1 MSKLNRQPQNVPVVD
16 PRSGQ
21 MTPAWYRVIN
31 DLIQRVGGLEART
44 NLELGA
50 EVDNAQALAS
60 LMAMQSAVK
69 PQPPSIDWQ
78 TLALG
83 QALAPRTA
91 QAGGINWETALAA
104 GLIRRQLQAAQASGS
119 GVSLAAYNTWTAT
132 QRVAPVV
139 LTDAATINTDA
150 RASNNFRVTL
160 GGNRTLAN
168 PTNLADGMKLNWV
181 IVQDATGSRTLTFGS
196 AFNWGGAGAPVLSTT
211 ANAIDM
217 ISAYYDATSGNLL
230 ATFRKGT

>member
-1 MSKLNRQPQNVPVVD
+1 
-16 PRSGQ
+16 

-50 EVDNAQALAS
+50 EVDNAQASAS

-83 QALAPRTA
+83 HALAPRGP
-91 QAGGINWETALAA
+91 QPGGINWETALAA
-104 GLIRRQLQAAQASGS
+104 GLIRRQIQATQVSVS
-119 GVSLAAYNTWTAT
+119 GVSLATYNTWTAN

-139 LTDAATINTDA
+139 LTDAATITTDA
-150 RASNNFRVTL
+150 LVSNNFRVTL

-196 AFNWGGAGAPVLSTT
+196 SFNWGGAGTPVLSTA

-217 ISAYYDATSGNLL
+217 ISAYYDATSGKLL

>member
-1 MSKLNRQPQNVPVVD
+1 MADIQTKRLTRAQIAEWVGNNPRAIKLIEDLAIDVGSTLPADVQAAAMLALQSYLQPALK
-16 PRSGQ
+16 PR
-21 MTPAWYRVIN
+21 
-31 DLIQRVGGLEART
+31 
-44 NLELGA
+44 
-50 EVDNAQALAS
+50 
-60 LMAMQSAVK
+60 
-69 PQPPSIDWQ
+69 PPSIDWQ

-83 QALAPRTA
+83 HALAPRGP
-91 QAGGINWETALAA
+91 QPGGIDWETALAA

-139 LTDAATINTDA
+139 LTDAASINTDA

-168 PTNLADGMKLNWV
+168 PTNLADGMNLKWL
-181 IVQDATGSRTLTFGS
+181 IVQDATGSRSLTFGS
-196 AFNWGGAGAPVLSTT
+196 FFDWGGAGTPVLSTA

-217 ISAYYDATSGNLL
+217 VSAYYDATSGKLL

>member
-104 GLIRRQLQAAQASGS
+104 GLIRRQIQATQVSVS
-119 GVSLAAYNTWTAT
+119 GVSLATYNTWTAN

-139 LTDAATINTDA
+139 LTDAATITTDA
-150 RASNNFRVTL
+150 LVSNNFRVTL

-196 AFNWGGAGAPVLSTT
+196 AFNWGGAGAPVLSTA

-217 ISAYYDATSGNLL
+217 ISAYYDATSGKLL

>member
-1 MSKLNRQPQNVPVVD
+1 MADIRTRKVTRAQIAASVGDNPRLIRLIEALTSDVGETLPSDVQAAAMMALQSYLQP
-16 PRSGQ
+16 
-21 MTPAWYRVIN
+21 
-31 DLIQRVGGLEART
+31 
-44 NLELGA
+44 
-50 EVDNAQALAS
+50 
-60 LMAMQSAVK
+60 AVK
-69 PQPPSIDWQ
+69 PHPPSIDWQ

-104 GLIRRQLQAAQASGS
+104 GLIRRQIQATQVSVS
-119 GVSLAAYNTWTAT
+119 GVSLATYNTWTAN

-139 LTDAATINTDA
+139 LTDAATITTDA
-150 RASNNFRVTL
+150 LVSNSFRVTL

-196 AFNWGGAGAPVLSTT
+196 AFNWGGAGAPVLSTA

-217 ISAYYDATSGNLL
+217 ISAYYDAASGKLL

>member
-16 PRSGQ
+16 PKSGQ

-44 NLELGA
+44 NTELGTG
-50 EVDNAQALAS
+50 VDQAQALAS
-60 LMAMQSAVK
+60 LMAMQPALK

-83 QALAPRTA
+83 QAMAPRVP
-91 QAGGINWETALAA
+91 QPGGIDWETALAA
-104 GLIRRQLQAAQASGS
+104 GLIRRQSQASGS
-119 GVSLAAYNTWTAT
+119 GVSLSSYNTWTAN

-139 LTDAATINTDA
+139 LTDAATINTNA
-150 RASNNFRVTL
+150 SASNNFRVVL

-181 IVQDATGSRTLTFGS
+181 IVQDAIGSRALTFGS
-196 AFNWGGAGAPVLSTT
+196 SFDWGGAGTPVLSTA

-217 ISAYYDATSGNLL
+217 VSAYYDATSGKLL